1 MTQPHEST
9 APDGA
14 SDASPPTA
22 LWLLFIVT
30 ALMSIGYGI
39 VFTLLADIRDRFG
52 FSDGDVGLIAFAGFA
67 SGFASQMFLSRFA
80 DRGHTALMVRIGMAI
95 AASSMLWMVFANDLW
110 QWVGGRLL
118 FGLGTGMVAP
128 AIRRVVI
135 ARDPARVGAN
145 LGRQTAFDVGGFVL
159 GPLIAAVLAQLIDL
173 RAPFLV
179 LFVTYVA
186 VFGLIGRID
195 LHSGA
200 QDTTHRALRTLITQP
215 AMQSALAAAIAFYL
229 TIGTFEAIWAILLR
243 DLDAPTWLIGVT
255 VSAFTLPMIFFA
267 SRGGALA
274 QSRGPIRILTISI
287 AIAAICTFSY
297 GIGPLW
303 LLIVVSGIHASA
315 DAFTMPGNQVA
326 VAMSSPPEQL
336 ATGQGLLGATGLAVA
351 GLAALGGS
359 ALYGTFGRFT
369 VFTATAVLMLVFL
382 LIARLRWQAY
392 EATLPAASTGTM
404 NASEAQP
411 S

>member
-1 MTQPHEST
+1 MTDQNRTSVSSQ
-9 APDGA
+9 APEDR
-14 SDASPPTA
+14 PPSA

-30 ALMSIGYGI
+30 GLMSIGYGI

-52 FSDGDVGLIAFAGFA
+52 FSDGAVGLIAFAGFA

-80 DRGHTALMVRIGMAI
+80 DRGRTALMVRTGMGI
-95 AASSMLWMVFANDLW
+95 AAASMLWMVFATDLW

-128 AIRRVVI
+128 AVRRVVI

-173 RAPFLV
+173 RAPFLF
-179 LFVTYVA
+179 LFIVYVA
-186 VFGLIGRID
+186 VFLLIGRIN
-195 LHSGA
+195 LTSGP
-200 QDTTHRALRTLITQP
+200 QDTTHRALRALISRP

-229 TIGTFEAIWAILLR
+229 TIGMFEAIWAILLR

-255 VSAFTLPMIFFA
+255 VSAFTLPMILFA

-274 QSRGPIRILTISI
+274 QSRGPIRILTLSI
-287 AIAAICTFSY
+287 TVAAACTFLY

-303 LLIVVSGIHASA
+303 LLIVISGVHASA

-326 VAMSSPPEQL
+326 VAMSTPPEQL

-351 GLAALGGS
+351 GLAALAGS
-359 ALYGTFGRFT
+359 ALYGSYGRFS
-369 VFTATAVLMLVFL
+369 VFTVTSLLMLLFVV
-382 LIARLRWQAY
+382 IARVRWSAY
-392 EATLPAASTGTM
+392 ERSGASATSR
-404 NASEAQP
+404 
-411 S
+411 

>member
-1 MTQPHEST
+1 MTQPQEST
-9 APDGA
+9 APMGRPDEA
-14 SDASPPTA
+14 PATA

-52 FSDGDVGLIAFAGFA
+52 FTDGAVGLIAFAGFA
-67 SGFASQMFLSRFA
+67 SGFASQMFLSRYA

-95 AASSMLWMVFANDLW
+95 AASSMLWMVFADDLW

-128 AIRRVVI
+128 AVRRVVI
-135 ARDPARVGAN
+135 ARDPSRVGAN

-173 RAPFLV
+173 RAPFLF
-179 LFVTYVA
+179 LFATYVG
-186 VFGLIGRID
+186 VFLLIGRID
-195 LHSGA
+195 LTSGA
-200 QDTTHRALRTLITQP
+200 QTASHRALRTLIRRP
-215 AMQSALAAAIAFYL
+215 AMQSALAAAVAFYL
-229 TIGTFEAIWAILLR
+229 TIGMFEAIWAILLR

-255 VSAFTLPMIFFA
+255 VSAFTLPMIIFA

-287 AIAAICTFSY
+287 TVAAICTFSY
-297 GIGPLW
+297 GFGPLW
-303 LLIVVSGIHASA
+303 LLIVVSGVHASA

-326 VAMSSPPEQL
+326 VAMSSPPDQL

-359 ALYGTFGRFT
+359 ALYGTYGRSA
-369 VFTATAVLMLVFL
+369 VFSSTAALMMIFL
-382 LIARLRWQAY
+382 LVARRRWRVY
-392 EATLPAASTGTM
+392 ESTLTTPEPT
-404 NASEAQP
+404 EVQP

>member
-1 MTQPHEST
+1 MTDHNQSF
-9 APDGA
+9 APFEPREDR
-14 SDASPPTA
+14 PPSA
-22 LWLLFIVT
+22 LWLLFLVT

-39 VFTLLADIRDRFG
+39 LFTLLADIRDKFH
-52 FSDGDVGLIAFAGFA
+52 FSDGAVGLIAFAGFA

-80 DRGHTALMVRIGMAI
+80 DRGRTALMVRTGMGI
-95 AASSMLWMVFANDLW
+95 AAASMLWMVFATDLW
-110 QWVGGRLL
+110 QWVGGRVL

-128 AIRRVVI
+128 AVRRVVI

-159 GPLIAAVLAQLIDL
+159 GPLLAAVLAQLFNL
-173 RAPFLV
+173 RAPFLF
-179 LFVTYVA
+179 LFITYVA
-186 VFGLIGRID
+186 VFVLIGRVN
-195 LHSGA
+195 LTSGM
-200 QDTTHRALRTLITQP
+200 QDTTQRALRSLVARP

-229 TIGTFEAIWAILLR
+229 TIGMFEAIWAILLR

-255 VSAFTLPMIFFA
+255 VSAFTLPMILFA

-274 QSRGPIRILTISI
+274 QARGPIRVLTISI
-287 AIAAICTFSY
+287 TVAAACTFVY

-303 LLIVVSGIHASA
+303 LLIVVSGLHASA

-326 VAMSSPPEQL
+326 VAMSTPPEQL

-359 ALYGTFGRFT
+359 ALYGSFGRFS
-369 VFTATAVLMLVFL
+369 VFTTTSALMLVFL
-382 LIARLRWQAY
+382 IVARVRWNAY
-392 EATLPAASTGTM
+392 ERTSEEGT
-404 NASEAQP
+404 NR
-411 S
+411 

>member
-1 MTQPHEST
+1 MTDHNQSF
-9 APDGA
+9 APFEPREDR
-14 SDASPPTA
+14 PPSA
-22 LWLLFIVT
+22 LWLLFLVT

-39 VFTLLADIRDRFG
+39 VFTLLADIRDKFH
-52 FSDGDVGLIAFAGFA
+52 FSDGAVGLIAFAGFA

-80 DRGHTALMVRIGMAI
+80 DRGRTALMVRTGMGI
-95 AASSMLWMVFANDLW
+95 AAASMLWMVFATDLW
-110 QWVGGRLL
+110 QWVGGRVL

-128 AIRRVVI
+128 AVRRVVI

-159 GPLIAAVLAQLIDL
+159 GPLLAAVLAQLFNL
-173 RAPFLV
+173 RAPFLF
-179 LFVTYVA
+179 LFITYVA
-186 VFGLIGRID
+186 VFVLIGRVN
-195 LHSGA
+195 LTSGM
-200 QDTTHRALRTLITQP
+200 QDTTQRALRSLVARP

-229 TIGTFEAIWAILLR
+229 TIGMFEAIWAILLR

-255 VSAFTLPMIFFA
+255 VSAFTLPMILFA

-274 QSRGPIRILTISI
+274 QARGPIRVLTISI
-287 AIAAICTFSY
+287 TVAAACTFVY

-303 LLIVVSGIHASA
+303 LLIVVSGLHASA

-326 VAMSSPPEQL
+326 VAMSTPPEQL

-359 ALYGTFGRFT
+359 ALYGSFGRFS
-369 VFTATAVLMLVFL
+369 VFTTTSALMLVFL
-382 LIARLRWQAY
+382 IVARLRWNAY
-392 EATLPAASTGTM
+392 ERTSEEGT
-404 NASEAQP
+404 NR
-411 S
+411 

>member
-1 MTQPHEST
+1 MTQPQDST
-9 APDGA
+9 APAGA
-14 SDASPPTA
+14 TQGAAVTA

-30 ALMSIGYGI
+30 GLMSIGYGI

-52 FSDGDVGLIAFAGFA
+52 FTDGDVGLIAFAGFA

-95 AASSMLWMVFANDLW
+95 AASSMLWMVFATDLW

-135 ARDPARVGAN
+135 ARDPTRVGAN

-173 RAPFLV
+173 RAPFLF
-179 LFVTYVA
+179 LFVTYIG
-186 VFGLIGRID
+186 VFILIGRID
-195 LHSGA
+195 LRSGP
-200 QDTTHRALRTLITQP
+200 QDVSHRALRTLIARP

-229 TIGTFEAIWAILLR
+229 TIGMFEAIWAILLR

-255 VSAFTLPMIFFA
+255 VSAFTLPMILFA

-274 QSRGPIRILTISI
+274 QSRGPMRVLTFSI
-287 AIAAICTFSY
+287 TVAALCTFSY

-359 ALYGTFGRFT
+359 ALYGTYGRFT
-369 VFTATAVLMLVFL
+369 VFTTTAVLMMIFLV
-382 LIARLRWQAY
+382 IARLRWQAH
-392 EATLPAASTGTM
+392 AASVPAADRGILPTDT
-404 NASEAQP
+404 AP
-411 S
+411 TT

>member
-1 MTQPHEST
+1 MTDQNQSI
-9 APDGA
+9 APSEPGD
-14 SDASPPTA
+14 DRPPSA
-22 LWLLFIVT
+22 LWLLFILT

-39 VFTLLADIRDRFG
+39 VFTLLADIRDKFH
-52 FSDGDVGLIAFAGFA
+52 FTDGAVGLIAFAGFA

-80 DRGHTALMVRIGMAI
+80 DRGRTALMVRTGMGI
-95 AASSMLWMVFANDLW
+95 AAASMLWMVFATDLW

-128 AIRRVVI
+128 AVRRVVI

-145 LGRQTAFDVGGFVL
+145 LGRQTAFDVSGFVL
-159 GPLIAAVLAQLIDL
+159 GPLIAAVLAQLINL
-173 RAPFLV
+173 RAPFLF
-179 LFVTYVA
+179 LFVTYVV
-186 VFGLIGRID
+186 VFILIERVN
-195 LHSGA
+195 LTSGP
-200 QDTTHRALRTLITQP
+200 QDRTQRALRSLIARP

-229 TIGTFEAIWAILLR
+229 TIGMFEAIWAILLR
-243 DLDAPTWLIGVT
+243 DLNAPTWLIGVT

-274 QSRGPIRILTISI
+274 QSRGPIRVLTLSI
-287 AIAAICTFSY
+287 TVAAACTFVY

-303 LLIVVSGIHASA
+303 LLIVVSGVHASA

-326 VAMSSPPEQL
+326 VAMSTPPEQL

-359 ALYGTFGRFT
+359 ALYGSFGRFS
-369 VFTATAVLMLVFL
+369 VFTTTSVLMLVFVV
-382 LIARLRWQAY
+382 ISRLRWNAY
-392 EATLPAASTGTM
+392 ERTSNSPTNG
-404 NASEAQP
+404 
-411 S
+411 

>member
-1 MTQPHEST
+1 MTDQNQSI
-9 APDGA
+9 APSEPGD
-14 SDASPPTA
+14 DRPPSA
-22 LWLLFIVT
+22 LWLLFILT

-39 VFTLLADIRDRFG
+39 VFTLLADIRDKFH
-52 FSDGDVGLIAFAGFA
+52 FTDGAVGLIAFAGFA

-80 DRGHTALMVRIGMAI
+80 DRGRTALMVRTGMGI
-95 AASSMLWMVFANDLW
+95 AAASMLWMVFATDLW

-128 AIRRVVI
+128 AVRRVVI

-145 LGRQTAFDVGGFVL
+145 LGRQTAFDVSGFVL
-159 GPLIAAVLAQLIDL
+159 GPLIAAVLAQLINL
-173 RAPFLV
+173 RAPFLF
-179 LFVTYVA
+179 LFVTYVV
-186 VFGLIGRID
+186 VFILIERVN
-195 LHSGA
+195 LTSGP
-200 QDTTHRALRTLITQP
+200 QDRTQRALRSLIARP

-229 TIGTFEAIWAILLR
+229 TIGMFEAIWAILLR
-243 DLDAPTWLIGVT
+243 DLNAPTWLIGVT

-274 QSRGPIRILTISI
+274 QSRGPIRVLTLSI
-287 AIAAICTFSY
+287 TVAAACTFVY

-303 LLIVVSGIHASA
+303 LLIVVSGVHASA

-326 VAMSSPPEQL
+326 VAMSTPPEQL

-359 ALYGTFGRFT
+359 ALYGSFGRFS
-369 VFTATAVLMLVFL
+369 VFTTTSVLMLVFVV
-382 LIARLRWQAY
+382 ISRLRWNAY
-392 EATLPAASTGTM
+392 ERTSKSPTNG
-404 NASEAQP
+404 
-411 S
+411 

>member
-1 MTQPHEST
+1 MTQSHEST

-14 SDASPPTA
+14 SDAAPPTA

-135 ARDPARVGAN
+135 ARDPTRVGAN

-159 GPLIAAVLAQLIDL
+159 GPLIAAVLAQLINL
-173 RAPFLV
+173 RAPFLF
-179 LFVTYVA
+179 LFVTYVG
-186 VFGLIGRID
+186 VFVLIGRID
-195 LHSGA
+195 LRSGA
-200 QDTTHRALRTLITQP
+200 QDTAHRALRTLITQP

-229 TIGTFEAIWAILLR
+229 TIGMFEAIWAILLR

-287 AIAAICTFSY
+287 TVVGVAVCLLTIRHVVMKRPLSQLVGSLIGIALAIYLTLRPGGQAGDFYLKDFWTNGIY
-297 GIGPLW
+297 GSVLLLSVIIRFPIIGVMVGLFTNQGLTWRKDQDNPF
-303 LLIVVSGIHASA
+303 GIHHN
-315 DAFTMPGNQVA
+315 G
-326 VAMSSPPEQL
+326 
-336 ATGQGLLGATGLAVA
+336 
-351 GLAALGGS
+351 
-359 ALYGTFGRFT
+359 
-369 VFTATAVLMLVFL
+369 
-382 LIARLRWQAY
+382 
-392 EATLPAASTGTM
+392 
-404 NASEAQP
+404 
-411 S
+411 

>member
-1 MTQPHEST
+1 MTDQNQFI
-9 APDGA
+9 APTGA
-14 SDASPPTA
+14 EEERAPSA

-30 ALMSIGYGI
+30 ALMSVGYGI
-39 VFTLLADIRDRFG
+39 VFTLLADIRDKFG
-52 FSDGDVGLIAFAGFA
+52 FTDGAVGLIAFAGFA
-67 SGFASQMFLSRFA
+67 SGFTSQIFLSRFA
-80 DRGHTALMVRIGMAI
+80 DRGHTALMVRIGIGI
-95 AASSMLWMVFANDLW
+95 AAASMLWMVFATDLW

-173 RAPFLV
+173 RAPFLF
-179 LFVTYVA
+179 LFVTYVG
-186 VFGLIGRID
+186 VFLLIGRIN
-195 LHSGA
+195 LSSGP
-200 QDTTHRALRTLITQP
+200 QNTNHRGLGSLIAQP
-215 AMQSALAAAIAFYL
+215 AMQSALASAIAFYL
-229 TIGTFEAIWAILLR
+229 TIGMFEAIWAILLR
-243 DLDAPTWLIGVT
+243 DLEAPTWLIGVT
-255 VSAFTLPMIFFA
+255 LSAFTLPMIFFA

-287 AIAAICTFSY
+287 TVAAACTFIY

-303 LLIVVSGIHASA
+303 LLIVVSGLHASA
-315 DAFTMPGNQVA
+315 DAFTMPGNQGA
-326 VAMSSPPEQL
+326 VAMSTPSDQL

-359 ALYGTFGRFT
+359 ALYGSFGRFS
-369 VFTATAVLMLVFL
+369 VFTTTSVLMMVFV
-382 LIARLRWQAY
+382 LIARLRWNAY
-392 EATLPAASTGTM
+392 ERTLSAPTNG
-404 NASEAQP
+404 
-411 S
+411 

>member
-1 MTQPHEST
+1 MTQSYEST

-14 SDASPPTA
+14 SDTKPPTA

-52 FSDGDVGLIAFAGFA
+52 FTDGDVGLIAFAGFA
-67 SGFASQMFLSRFA
+67 SGFVSQMFLSRFA

-159 GPLIAAVLAQLIDL
+159 GPLIAAVLAQLINL
-173 RAPFLV
+173 RAPFLF
-179 LFVTYVA
+179 LFVTYIG
-186 VFGLIGRID
+186 VFVLIGRID

-200 QDTTHRALRTLITQP
+200 QDTAHRALRTLVTQP

-229 TIGTFEAIWAILLR
+229 TIGMFEAIWAILLR

-255 VSAFTLPMIFFA
+255 VSAFTLPMILFA

-287 AIAAICTFSY
+287 TVAAVCTFSY

-359 ALYGTFGRFT
+359 ALYGTYGRFT
-369 VFTATAVLMLVFL
+369 VFTSTSVLMMIFLV
-382 LIARLRWQAY
+382 IARLRWQVY
-392 EATLPAASTGTM
+392 EATIPSASPGTT
-404 NASEAQP
+404 NTSGVQP

>member
-1 MTQPHEST
+1 MTDKTQFI
-9 APDGA
+9 APSGA
-14 SDASPPTA
+14 GQERAPSA

-39 VFTLLADIRDRFG
+39 VFTLLADIRDQFH
-52 FSDGDVGLIAFAGFA
+52 FTDGAVGLIAFAGFA

-80 DRGHTALMVRIGMAI
+80 DRGRTALMVRTGMGI
-95 AASSMLWMVFANDLW
+95 AAASMLWMVFATDLW

-128 AIRRVVI
+128 AVRRVVI

-159 GPLIAAVLAQLIDL
+159 GPLIAAVLAQLINL
-173 RAPFLV
+173 RAPFLF
-179 LFVTYVA
+179 LFVTYVG
-186 VFGLIGRID
+186 VFLLIGRIN
-195 LHSGA
+195 LSSGP
-200 QDTTHRALRTLITQP
+200 QDVTHRALRSLISQP
-215 AMQSALAAAIAFYL
+215 AMQSALASAIAFYL
-229 TIGTFEAIWAILLR
+229 TIGMFEAIWAILLR

-255 VSAFTLPMIFFA
+255 VSAFTLPMILFA

-287 AIAAICTFSY
+287 TVAAACTFVY

-303 LLIVVSGIHASA
+303 LLIVVSGLHASA

-326 VAMSSPPEQL
+326 VAMSTPPEQL

-359 ALYGTFGRFT
+359 ALYGSFGRFS
-369 VFTATAVLMLVFL
+369 VFTTTAALMMVFVV
-382 LIARLRWQAY
+382 IARLRWNAY
-392 EATLPAASTGTM
+392 ERTSAGLTAD
-404 NASEAQP
+404 
-411 S
+411 

>member
-1 MTQPHEST
+1 MTDRDQSIAAPST
-9 APDGA
+9 GD
-14 SDASPPTA
+14 DRPPSA

-39 VFTLLADIRDRFG
+39 VFTLLADIRDQFD
-52 FSDGDVGLIAFAGFA
+52 FSDGDVGLIAAAGFA
-67 SGFASQMFLSRFA
+67 SGFASQIFLSRFA
-80 DRGHTALMVRIGMAI
+80 DRGHTALMVRTGMGI
-95 AASSMLWMVFANDLW
+95 AAASMLWMVFATDLW
-110 QWVGGRLL
+110 QWIGGRLL

-173 RAPFLV
+173 RAPFLF
-179 LFVTYVA
+179 LFLMYVC
-186 VFGLIGRID
+186 VFALIGRVN
-195 LHSGA
+195 LTSGP
-200 QDTTHRALRTLITQP
+200 QDTTHRALRALLARP

-229 TIGTFEAIWAILLR
+229 TIGMFEAIWAILLR

-255 VSAFTLPMIFFA
+255 VSAFTLPMILFA

-287 AIAAICTFSY
+287 TVAAACTFVY

-303 LLIVVSGIHASA
+303 LLILVSGFHASA

-326 VAMSSPPEQL
+326 VAMSTPGEQL

-359 ALYGTFGRFT
+359 ALYGSFGRFS
-369 VFTATAVLMLVFL
+369 VFTATSALMMVFV
-382 LIARLRWQAY
+382 LIARLRWSAY
-392 EATLPAASTGTM
+392 ERTLEASTNG
-404 NASEAQP
+404 
-411 S
+411 

>member
-1 MTQPHEST
+1 MTDQTQSI
-9 APDGA
+9 APSETGEER
-14 SDASPPTA
+14 PPSA

-39 VFTLLADIRDRFG
+39 VFTLLADIRDQFD

-67 SGFASQMFLSRFA
+67 SGFTSQIFLSRFA
-80 DRGHTALMVRIGMAI
+80 DRGHTALMVRIGI
-95 AASSMLWMVFANDLW
+95 GVAAASMLWMVFATDLW

-135 ARDPARVGAN
+135 ERDPARVGAN

-173 RAPFLV
+173 RAPFLF
-179 LFVTYVA
+179 LFVTYVC
-186 VFGLIGRID
+186 VFVLIGRIN
-195 LHSGA
+195 LSSGP
-200 QDTTHRALRTLITQP
+200 QNTNHRGLGSLIAQP
-215 AMQSALAAAIAFYL
+215 AMQSALASAIAFYL
-229 TIGTFEAIWAILLR
+229 TIGMFEAIWAILLR
-243 DLDAPTWLIGVT
+243 DLEAPTWLIGVT
-255 VSAFTLPMIFFA
+255 LSTFTLPMIFLA

-287 AIAAICTFSY
+287 TVAAACTFVY
-297 GIGPLW
+297 GIAPLW
-303 LLIVVSGIHASA
+303 LVIVVSGLHASA

-326 VAMSSPPEQL
+326 VAMSTPSDPL

-359 ALYGTFGRFT
+359 ALYGSFGRFS
-369 VFTATAVLMLVFL
+369 VFTTTSVLMMVFV
-382 LIARLRWQAY
+382 LIARLRWNTY
-392 EATLPAASTGTM
+392 ERTSARLTAD
-404 NASEAQP
+404 
-411 S
+411 

>member
-1 MTQPHEST
+1 MTQPQEST
-9 APDGA
+9 APAGRQHE
-14 SDASPPTA
+14 SSPTA
-22 LWLLFIVT
+22 LWLLFAVT
-30 ALMSIGYGI
+30 GLMSIGYGI

-67 SGFASQMFLSRFA
+67 TGFASQMFLSRYA
-80 DRGHTALMVRIGMAI
+80 DRGHTALMVRIGIAI
-95 AASSMLWMVFANDLW
+95 AASSMLWMVFAVDLW

-128 AIRRVVI
+128 AVRRVVI
-135 ARDPARVGAN
+135 ARDPSRVGAN

-159 GPLIAAVLAQLIDL
+159 GPLIAAVLAQLIGL
-173 RAPFLV
+173 RAPFLFLFITYLGV
-179 LFVTYVA
+179 LI
-186 VFGLIGRID
+186 LIGRLD
-195 LHSGA
+195 LRSGP
-200 QDTTHRALRTLITQP
+200 QDRSHRALRTMVTQP

-229 TIGTFEAIWAILLR
+229 TIGMFEAIWAILLR
-243 DLDAPTWLIGVT
+243 DLNAPTWLIGVT
-255 VSAFTLPMIFFA
+255 VSAFTLPMIVFA

-287 AIAAICTFSY
+287 TVAAICTFSY

-303 LLIVVSGIHASA
+303 LLIIISGIHASA

-359 ALYGTFGRFT
+359 ALYGSYGRFS
-369 VFTATAVLMLVFL
+369 VFTSTAVLMMVFL
-382 LIARLRWQAY
+382 VIARLRWRSY
-392 EATLPAASTGTM
+392 EATLTDPRPP
-404 NASEAQP
+404 EVQP
-411 S
+411 T

>member
-1 MTQPHEST
+1 MTDQHQSN
-9 APDGA
+9 APSGVGD
-14 SDASPPTA
+14 DRPPSA

-39 VFTLLADIRDRFG
+39 VFTLLADIRDQFD

-67 SGFASQMFLSRFA
+67 SGFASQIFLSRFA
-80 DRGHTALMVRIGMAI
+80 DRGYTALMVRTGMGI
-95 AASSMLWMVFANDLW
+95 AAASMLWMVFATDLW

-128 AIRRVVI
+128 AVRRVVI
-135 ARDPARVGAN
+135 ERDPARVGAN

-173 RAPFLV
+173 RAPFLF
-179 LFVTYVA
+179 LFVTYVC
-186 VFGLIGRID
+186 VFVLIGRIN
-195 LHSGA
+195 LTSGP
-200 QDTTHRALRTLITQP
+200 QNTVHRALRALLARP
-215 AMQSALAAAIAFYL
+215 AMQSALASAIAFYL
-229 TIGTFEAIWAILLR
+229 TIGMFEAIWAILLR

-255 VSAFTLPMIFFA
+255 LSTFTLPMIFFA

-287 AIAAICTFSY
+287 TVAAACTFVY
-297 GIGPLW
+297 GIAPLW
-303 LLIVVSGIHASA
+303 VVIVVSGLHASA

-326 VAMSSPPEQL
+326 VAMSTPPDQL

-359 ALYGTFGRFT
+359 ALYGSFGRLSVFT
-369 VFTATAVLMLVFL
+369 VTAALMMVFVV
-382 LIARLRWQAY
+382 IARVRWNAY
-392 EATLPAASTGTM
+392 ERTLRAA
-404 NASEAQP
+404 NNN
-411 S
+411 